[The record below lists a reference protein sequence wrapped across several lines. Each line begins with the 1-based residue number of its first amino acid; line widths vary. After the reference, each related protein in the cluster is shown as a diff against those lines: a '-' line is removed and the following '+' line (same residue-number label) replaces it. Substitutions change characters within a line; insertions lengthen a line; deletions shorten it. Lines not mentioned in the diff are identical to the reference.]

1 MKLLLTSGGLN
12 NAMIIDALRELV
24 GRDFKD
30 AKLAFIPTASNPV
43 PGDKWWL
50 IKDFNKCRELGF
62 KEVDIVEIAA
72 VPQDIWEPRL
82 RNADV
87 IMVGGGNTAYLMEHM
102 KKSGLQR
109 LLPELLGSRV
119 YVGVSSGSMVTAP
132 RFRDKE
138 TNLLLEEPDI
148 DDDTHEGLNLVD
160 FLVAPHVNSPHSPRA
175 AELMAQLARNAGV
188 PLYVIDDNT
197 AIKVIDGKT
206 EIVTEGNWERLN

>member
-12 NAMIIDALRELV
+12 NASIINALRELV
-24 GRDFKD
+24 GRDFKE
-30 AKLAFIPTASNPV
+30 ARLAFIPTASNPV

-50 IKDFNKCRELGF
+50 IKDLVKCQELGF

-72 VPQDIWEPRL
+72 IPQNIWEPRL

-87 IMVGGGNTAYLMEHM
+87 IMVGGGYTAYLMEQM
-102 KKSGLQR
+102 RKSGLQQ
-109 LLPELLGSRV
+109 LLPELLLSRV

-138 TNLLLEEPDI
+138 SNLLLGEPDI

-160 FLVAPHVNSPHSPRA
+160 FLVAPHVNSPNSPRA
-175 AELMAQLARNAGV
+175 AELMAQLARNTGV
-188 PLYVIDDNT
+188 PLYVIDDHT
-197 AIKVIDGKT
+197 AVKVIDGKA
-206 EIVTEGNWERLN
+206 EVVSEGKWERLG

>member
-12 NAMIIDALRELV
+12 NATIIIALRELV
-24 GRDFKD
+24 GMDFKD
-30 AKLAFIPTASNPV
+30 ARLAFIPTASNPV

-50 IKDFNKCRELGF
+50 IKDFVKCKELGF
-62 KEVDIVEIAA
+62 REVDIVEIAA
-72 VPQDIWEPRL
+72 IPQDIWEPRL

-87 IMVGGGNTAYLMEHM
+87 IMVGGGYTAYLMEQI

-109 LLPELLGSRV
+109 LLPELLESRV

-138 TNLLLEEPDI
+138 VNLLLGEPDN
-148 DDDTHEGLNLVD
+148 DDETHEGLNLVD
-160 FLVAPHVNSPHSPRA
+160 FLVAPHVNAPHSPRFT
-175 AELMAQLARNAGV
+175 ELMAQLAKNTGV

-197 AIKVIDGKT
+197 AIKVIDGKPK
-206 EIVTEGNWERLN
+206 IVTEGKWGRLN

>member
-12 NAMIIDALRELV
+12 NVTIIGALRELV

-30 AKLAFIPTASNPV
+30 VRLASIPTASHLV

-50 IKDFNKCRELGF
+50 IKDLLKCRDLGF
-62 KEVDIVEIAA
+62 KELDIVEIAA
-72 VPQDIWEPRL
+72 ISQEIWEPRL

-87 IMVGGGNTAYLMEHM
+87 IMVGGGYTAYLMEQM
-102 KKSGLQR
+102 RKSGLEQ

-138 TNLLLEEPDI
+138 SNLLLGEPDI

-175 AELMAQLARNAGV
+175 EELMAQLAKNTGV
-188 PLYVIDDNT
+188 PLYVIDDHT
-197 AIKVIDGKT
+197 AIKVIDG
-206 EIVTEGNWERLN
+206 EVEVVSEGRWERLD

>member
-1 MKLLLTSGGLN
+1 MKLLLTSGGFN
-12 NAMIIDALRELV
+12 NVTIIDALRELV
-24 GRDFKD
+24 GRDLKN
-30 AKLAFIPTASNPV
+30 ARLAFIPTASHLV

-50 IKDFNKCRELGF
+50 IKDLVKCKDLGF

-72 VPQDIWEPRL
+72 IPQEIWEPRL

-87 IMVGGGNTAYLMEHM
+87 IMVGGGYTAYLMEQTR
-102 KKSGLQR
+102 KSGLEQ

-132 RFRDKE
+132 RFRDRE
-138 TNLLLEEPDI
+138 SNLLLGEPDI

-175 AELMAQLARNAGV
+175 EELMSQLAKSTGV
-188 PLYVIDDNT
+188 PLYVIDDLT
-197 AIKVIDGKT
+197 AVKVIDG
-206 EIVTEGNWERLN
+206 EVEVVSEGRWERLG

>member
-12 NAMIIDALRELV
+12 NATIIIALRELV
-24 GRDFKD
+24 GMDFKD
-30 AKLAFIPTASNPV
+30 ARLAFIPTASNPV

-50 IKDFNKCRELGF
+50 IKDFNKCKELGF

-72 VPQDIWEPRL
+72 IPQDIWEPRL

-87 IMVGGGNTAYLMEHM
+87 IMVGGGYTSYLMEQM

-109 LLPELLGSRV
+109 LLTELLRSRV

-138 TNLLLEEPDI
+138 TNLLLGEPDN

-160 FLVAPHVNSPHSPRA
+160 FLVAPHVNSPDFPRA
-175 AELMAQLARNAGV
+175 KELMAQLARNTGV
-188 PLYVIDDNT
+188 PVYVIDDNT
-197 AIKVIDGKT
+197 AVKVIDGKT
-206 EIVTEGNWERLN
+206 EIVTEGKWERLN